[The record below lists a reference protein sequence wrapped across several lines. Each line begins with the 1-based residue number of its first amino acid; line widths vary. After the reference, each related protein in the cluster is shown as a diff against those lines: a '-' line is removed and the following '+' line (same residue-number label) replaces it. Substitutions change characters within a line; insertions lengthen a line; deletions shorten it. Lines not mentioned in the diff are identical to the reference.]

1 MIKNAGDKSY
11 IRVFVDELA
20 VDVRI
25 GLHPWEKKPQR
36 LLVNVSLYG
45 DPATYLS
52 EANTKTI
59 FDYDRIRNTVRE
71 WPGRAHTDLV
81 ETYAREL
88 IEVAFSFKKVEAA
101 LVSIN
106 KADVFPD
113 AKGAGVE
120 VFMTRKDFKKLK

>member
-1 MIKNAGDKSY
+1 MINKARAESY
-11 IRVFVDELA
+11 IRVFVDELS

-45 DPATYLS
+45 DPVSYLS
-52 EANTKTI
+52 GTDKKTI

-71 WPGRAHTDLV
+71 WPGRPHTDLV

-120 VFMTRKDFKKLK
+120 VFMTRKDYKKFS